1 MCKIWSVE
9 GGGTWRLDFFLL
21 LVSSI
26 LLFIQSRDHPIFILG
41 TVYIYISLFARS
53 FLLSYLTTFSHF
65 FPKLLAAPLM
75 KSKNNIPRNMAAGS
89 SENFGTFVLQLLFLV
104 CLSH

>member
-1 MCKIWSVE
+1 MALRFLSPS
-9 GGGTWRLDFFLL
+9 RLVHTPFYPIPRPSDLH
-21 LVSSI
+21 
-26 LLFIQSRDHPIFILG
+26 SRDGI
-41 TVYIYISLFARS
+41 YIYIPLCSLIPS
-53 FLLSYLTTFSHF
+53 FLSHDLFSF
-65 FPKLLAAPLM
+65 FSKLLAAPLM